1 MYVVIMYAVVVYSYE
16 KTKIL
21 KICNLIDA
29 NNILDNMLLDNKES
43 LDYINYNDRYFRENY
58 NWYCKFNNTI
68 RTIAKDDSQIYAIV
82 EIK

>member
-1 MYVVIMYAVVVYSYE
+1 MYVVIMYAVVVYSYG
-16 KTKIL
+16 KTNIL

-43 LDYINYNDRYFRENY
+43 LDYINYNDTYFRENY